1 MDKIEALLLSWNPE
15 NLDWNYK
22 EAYLKVKNGEK
33 YETDGRTSRK
43 NGVEEK
49 TEVFLIKI
57 GDEEP
62 KGIIA
67 HGHVTEEPY
76 LEDERYYINVEF
88 DKILDYENEEILK
101 QEDLMLKFPEQDWS
115 PHASGI
121 EIKEIILPELT
132 EMWDELVKKDK

>member
-15 NLDWNYK
+15 NPDWNYK

-33 YETDGRTSRK
+33 YETDWRTSRK

-67 HGHVTEEPY
+67 HGYVTEEPY
-76 LEDERYYINVEF
+76 LENGIHYVPKLKLGDL
-88 DKILDYENEEILK
+88 IL
-101 QEDLMLKFPEQDWS
+101 
-115 PHASGI
+115 A
-121 EIKEIILPELT
+121 
-132 EMWDELVKKDK
+132 KK